1 MHKIIFYSLCFLLDV
16 IEFVGTGKL
25 KKKKK
30 ILSEEQQGEATTS
43 KIAKATIHMSID
55 IKILRFISNH
65 REKFRI
71 YTMSLIYR
79 KILKFMFVS
88 YDLILV

>member
-25 KKKKK
+25 KKKKF
-30 ILSEEQQGEATTS
+30 LSEEQQGEATTS

-79 KILKFMFVS
+79 KILKFMFES